1 MTVPLAGGYLPIVR
15 DGLCIAK
22 LLFSLTQSMEQMTKA
37 EFELIPRVGQC
48 SFALR
53 EFHLPAFSSPW
64 HFHPE
69 YELTFIVQG
78 RGRRFIGDH
87 IARFGP
93 GELVLLGA
101 NLPHFW
107 HSDPATTDSFTE
119 AHSVV
124 IQFDPDCFG
133 EKYLGQ
139 PELAEVK
146 NLLHRA
152 QRGIQFSGPV
162 CESVGAL
169 MQRMLGTSGLERLIG
184 FLTVLLRLEGATGS
198 ELTSRGFAPSLDDRA
213 ARRVNQI
220 YQWVFARFAGPLDHD
235 HIARRVGMSRS
246 ALCHYF
252 KRVTGR
258 TLTDFIN
265 EIRIGHARKLLI
277 ETDQTVSEIAYA
289 SGFESL
295 SNFNRHFLDLTGVS
309 PTEFRRRYPAESG
322 LGNLPPV
329 LAG

>member
-1 MTVPLAGGYLPIVR
+1 
-15 DGLCIAK
+15 
-22 LLFSLTQSMEQMTKA
+22 MERVTKA
-37 EFELIPRVGQC
+37 EFEVIPRGGQS

-53 EFHLPAFSSPW
+53 EFHLPAFASPW

-78 RGRRFIGDH
+78 RGRRFVGDH

-93 GELVLLGA
+93 GDLVLLGA

-107 HSDPATTDSFTE
+107 HSDAATAASATE

-124 IQFDPDCFG
+124 IQFEPNCFG
-133 EKYLGQ
+133 ERLLSQ

-169 MQRMLGTSGLERLIG
+169 MQRMLGMSGLERLIG
-184 FLTVLLRLEGATGS
+184 FLTVLLRLEGATGR
-198 ELTSRGFAPSLDDRA
+198 ELSSRGFVPSLDDRA
-213 ARRVNQI
+213 TRRVNQV
-220 YQWVFARFAGPLDHD
+220 YQWVFAHFAEPLDHD
-235 HIARRVGMSRS
+235 HIARCAGMSRY

-265 EIRIGHARKLLI
+265 EIRIGHARKRLI
-277 ETDQTVSEIAYA
+277 ESDQTVAEIAYA
-289 SGFESL
+289 CGFESL
-295 SNFNRHFLDLTGVS
+295 SNFNRHFLNLTGVS
-309 PTEFRRRYPAESG
+309 PTGFRRHYLTKSG
-322 LGNLPPV
+322 PGSLPPALTGV
-329 LAG
+329 LRNTAAV